1 MALYLPCVAL
11 IDLAGG
17 RSVRWYKNGTQA
29 KIQGNMGILRGGQRC
44 KMQKQRFLSQEGV
57 FLIVFLIPGE
67 PKGKARPR
75 VVRLKNGAS
84 TSYTPDKTVAYEEL
98 VRQRFRQQW
107 SSTELPFPNQIPVQ
121 VKITAWFTIPKSA
134 SKKAR
139 AAMLSG
145 LISPT
150 KKPDVDN
157 VVKIILDALNGFAWH
172 DDSQV
177 VNLQIEKKYTQRE
190 PFVEVKME
198 PYTPR

>member
-1 MALYLPCVAL
+1 
-11 IDLAGG
+11 
-17 RSVRWYKNGTQA
+17 
-29 KIQGNMGILRGGQRC
+29 MGILRGGQRC

-107 SSTELPFPNQIPVQ
+107 SSKELPFPDKTPVC
-121 VKITAWFTIPKSA
+121 VMITACFGIPKST

-139 AAMLSG
+139 TAMLSG
-145 LISPT
+145 QTYPT

-157 VVKIILDALNGFAWH
+157 VVKIVLDALNGFAWH
-172 DDSQV
+172 DDAQV
-177 VNLQIEKKYTQRE
+177 IDLHISKTYTERE
-190 PFVEVKME
+190 PFVRVGLNRAEMQKE
-198 PYTPR
+198 

>member
-1 MALYLPCVAL
+1 M
-11 IDLAGG
+11 
-17 RSVRWYKNGTQA
+17 
-29 KIQGNMGILRGGQRC
+29 
-44 KMQKQRFLSQEGV
+44 
-57 FLIVFLIPGE
+57 IVFLIPGE

-107 SSTELPFPNQIPVQ
+107 PSEELPFPNKTPVG
-121 VKITAWFTIPKSA
+121 VTITACFGIPKSA

-139 AAMLSG
+139 AAMLG
-145 LISPT
+145 GQTYPT
-150 KKPDVDN
+150 KKPDMDN
-157 VVKIILDALNGFAWH
+157 VVKIVLDALNGFAWH

>member
-1 MALYLPCVAL
+1 M
-11 IDLAGG
+11 
-17 RSVRWYKNGTQA
+17 
-29 KIQGNMGILRGGQRC
+29 
-44 KMQKQRFLSQEGV
+44 
-57 FLIVFLIPGE
+57 IVFLIPGE

-84 TSYTPDKTVAYEEL
+84 ASYTPDKTVAYEEL
-98 VRQRFRQQW
+98 VRQRFLQQW
-107 SSTELPFPNQIPVQ
+107 SLQELPFPDQIPVH
-121 VKITAWFTIPKSA
+121 VKITAWFPIPKRV

-157 VVKIILDALNGFAWH
+157 VTKIILDALNGFAWH

-177 VNLQIEKKYTQRE
+177 VSLEIGKKYTSQN
-190 PFVEVKME
+190 PFVVVMIEKHKGVIEV
-198 PYTPR
+198 